1 MKCSST
7 FLIVNDSKLVRTDPP
22 ILRLP
27 GPLVPH
33 LRAIP
38 QKSQIAQIT
47 FFPQMSYFSPATH
60 FGRKLLLLICCPAAA
75 HCLRGG
81 SRARLPQHK
90 SKLNW
95 RTEIEKLASKYATTK
110 YCAKTHFTKAQRRF
124 IDANIKYYCKHK
136 QPMTND
142 LSQSL
147 LYKLMQVII
156 GGVLPSWYFIIYE
169 ILFGNN
175 QRLVGRSNL
184 SALFCR
190 MLLI

>member
-7 FLIVNDSKLVRTDPP
+7 FLIVNDSKLVHTDPP

-33 LRAIP
+33 LRLIP
-38 QKSQIAQIT
+38 QKSHKSH
-47 FFPQMSYFSPATH
+47 FFHRCHIFHRRPISAENCFYSYVALPPPIVC
-60 FGRKLLLLICCPAAA
+60 G
-75 HCLRGG
+75 GG

-124 IDANIKYYCKHK
+124 IDANMKYYCKHK

-147 LYKLMQVII
+147 LYKLMQATI
-156 GGVLPSWYFIIYE
+156 GVLPPRYFIIYE

-175 QRLVGRSNL
+175 QRPVGWSNL

>member
-1 MKCSST
+1 MKCSWT
-7 FLIVNDSKLVRTDPP
+7 FLIVNDSKLVHTDPP

-33 LRAIP
+33 LRLIP
-38 QKSQIAQIT
+38 QKSHKSH
-47 FFPQMSYFSPATH
+47 FFHRCHIFHRRP
-60 FGRKLLLLICCPAAA
+60 RKLLLLICCPAAA

-124 IDANIKYYCKHK
+124 IDTNMEYYCKHK

-156 GGVLPSWYFIIYE
+156 GVLPPWYFIIYE
-169 ILFGNN
+169 ILFENN
-175 QRLVGRSNL
+175 QRLVGRRSNL

>member
-1 MKCSST
+1 MQLNLSHRKRQQTCPHWPPHSPPARPTRSTSSP
-7 FLIVNDSKLVRTDPP
+7 DSSK
-22 ILRLP
+22 I
-27 GPLVPH
+27 
-33 LRAIP
+33 
-38 QKSQIAQIT
+38 SQIT

-124 IDANIKYYCKHK
+124 IDTNMEYYCKHK

-147 LYKLMQVII
+147 LYKLM
-156 GGVLPSWYFIIYE
+156 PSWYFIIYE

-175 QRLVGRSNL
+175 QRPVGRSNL